1 MSGWTLTSRRWGNG
15 DPVVFLHGLGA
26 SSRYWDRLA
35 GLGGS
40 YSGTAPDLLGFGR
53 SPKPPNAAYDVDTH
67 LEALTLLFDGPGFVV
82 AHSTGA
88 ILAAALAAR
97 RPDLVTGLLLLGL
110 PAYPNQATARHEVGN
125 LGLLARLTADG
136 RPVAA
141 LVCKAMCRVRPLAT
155 ALAPLVA
162 RDVPRAIAADWA
174 QHTWPSYSRT
184 LIAVVLGRRVVPD
197 LAAARCPV
205 IALTGRSDTTAPA
218 RHLEAAAA
226 SLASRNPPVEV
237 RVVDGD
243 HHLAI
248 RRAPLVHAVLEQA
261 RR

>member
-1 MSGWTLTSRRWGNG
+1 VSGWTLASRRWGSG
-15 DPVVFLHGLGA
+15 DPVVFIHGLGA

-40 YSGTAPDLLGFGR
+40 YAGVAPDLLGFGR

-67 LEALTLLFDGPGFVV
+67 LEALTQLFDGPGFVV

-88 ILAAALAAR
+88 IIAAALAAR

-110 PAYPNQATARHEVGN
+110 PAYPDQATARDEVAN

-141 LVCKAMCRVRPLAT
+141 LVCNAMCRVRPLAT
-155 ALAPLVA
+155 ALAPLMA
-162 RDVPRAIAADWA
+162 RDVPRAIAADWTA
-174 QHTWPSYSRT
+174 HTWPSYSRT
-184 LIAVVLGRRVVPD
+184 LIAVVLGHRVIPD

-205 IALTGRSDTTAPA
+205 IALTGRSDATAPA
-218 RHLEAAAA
+218 RHLESAAAA
-226 SLASRNPPVEV
+226 LASRNPPVEI
-237 RVVDGD
+237 RIVDGD

-248 RRAPLVHAVLEQA
+248 RQAPLVHAALEQA